1 MSKGNGASIGEF
13 GQQLDSAG
21 KQTFKGGGDP
31 LPTAKDHNRGT
42 PGAGVWGG
50 GSLSLNDAVG
60 VNTKKPYGR
69 RTRILVSVAPA
80 TEREALV
87 AALAHFPQFD
97 VRVISG
103 LDYAAITDAHHTDY
117 LIVWFETIQKL
128 RETDANAFVKL
139 SRHARVIVAL
149 NSDRLL
155 EAASALHLADAWL
168 FTDLVLHQIGRLVGL
183 SGSGYTIVPSDV
195 GNDFGLDNLRLR
207 LLEKLDDEERKVL
220 DELGVGSSNRD
231 IAVRL
236 KISEP
241 QTKALVRNILGKLHF
256 RNRTEAAV
264 FIARRRN
271 DIRRAGTLPGV

>member
-1 MSKGNGASIGEF
+1 MSKGNGASTGEYDRD
-13 GQQLDSAG
+13 LEPAG
-21 KQTFKGGGDP
+21 KQALNHGAG
-31 LPTAKDHNRGT
+31 ASA
-42 PGAGVWGG
+42 AGVWGN
-50 GSLSLNDAVG
+50 GSLSLSDAVG
-60 VNTKKPYGR
+60 EQTRKGHGR

-80 TEREALV
+80 DEREALV
-87 AALAHFPQFD
+87 SALAHFPQFD

-103 LDYAAITDAHHTDY
+103 LDYAEISDAHHTDY

-183 SGSGYTIVPSDV
+183 SGSGYTIVPSGV

-207 LLEKLDDEERKVL
+207 LLEKLDEEERKVL
-220 DELGVGSSNRD
+220 DELGVGNSNRD
-231 IAVRL
+231 IALRL

-271 DIRRAGTLPGV
+271 DIQRAGTVPVL

>member
-1 MSKGNGASIGEF
+1 MSKGNGTSTGNF
-13 GQQLDSAG
+13 DRQLEPTG
-21 KQTFKGGGDP
+21 LQTFDGALRVADEHIGD
-31 LPTAKDHNRGT
+31 A
-42 PGAGVWGG
+42 PGAGVWGN
-50 GSLSLNDAVG
+50 GSLSLNDAIESQAQKG
-60 VNTKKPYGR
+60 YGR

-80 TEREALV
+80 AEREALV
-87 AALAHFPQFD
+87 SALAHIPQFD
-97 VRVISG
+97 VRVIDG
-103 LDYAAITDAHHTDY
+103 LDYNAITDAHRTDY

-128 RETDANAFVKL
+128 RESDANAFVKL

-183 SGSGYTIVPSDV
+183 SGSGYTIVPSGV

-207 LLEKLDDEERKVL
+207 LLEKLDEEERSVL
-220 DELGVGSSNRD
+220 DELGLGSSNRD
-231 IAVRL
+231 IAARL
-236 KISEP
+236 EISEP

-264 FIARRRN
+264 FIARRRS
-271 DIRRAGTLPGV
+271 DIRRGGLFPDS

>member
-1 MSKGNGASIGEF
+1 MSKGNEVSTGEHDRE
-13 GQQLDSAG
+13 LEPAG
-21 KQTFKGGGDP
+21 KRTFKHDP
-31 LPTAKDHNRGT
+31 DALGTATDQNGGT
-42 PGAGVWGG
+42 PEAAVWGNG
-50 GSLSLNDAVG
+50 GLSLNDAIG
-60 VNTKKPYGR
+60 ARTKQGYGR
-69 RTRILVSVAPA
+69 RTRILVSVAPTA
-80 TEREALV
+80 EREELV
-87 AALAHFPQFD
+87 AALTHFPQFD
-97 VRVISG
+97 VRVING

-207 LLEKLDDEERKVL
+207 LLEKLDEEERKVL
-220 DELGVGSSNRD
+220 DELGVGNSNRD
-231 IAVRL
+231 IALRL
-236 KISEP
+236 NISEP

-271 DIRRAGTLPGV
+271 DIRRAGAIPAI

>member
-1 MSKGNGASIGEF
+1 MSKGNGASTGDYDRDLE
-13 GQQLDSAG
+13 SAG
-21 KQTFKGGGDP
+21 NQTFEGGGDV
-31 LPTAKDHNRGT
+31 LGGT
-42 PGAGVWGG
+42 PDRSRATPGLGVWGNG
-50 GSLSLNDAVG
+50 GLSLTDAVG
-60 VNTKKPYGR
+60 EHARTAYGR
-69 RTRILVSVAPA
+69 RTRILVSIAPA
-80 TEREALV
+80 EEREELV
-87 AALAHFPQFD
+87 AALAQFPQFD

-103 LDYAAITDAHHTDY
+103 LDYAAISDAHHTDY

-168 FTDLVLHQIGRLVGL
+168 FTDLVLHQIGHLVGL

-207 LLEKLDDEERKVL
+207 LLEKLDEEERKVL
-220 DELGVGSSNRD
+220 DELGVGNSNRD
-231 IAVRL
+231 IAARL
-236 KISEP
+236 EISEP

-271 DIRRAGTLPGV
+271 DIRRAGTLPMN